1 MMYRKFGEKG
11 TGCSTVA
18 EKSSG
23 SRIINWQSLC
33 QLILIP

>member
-23 SRIINWQSLC
+23 SRIML
-33 QLILIP
+33 LRILSCFL